1 MAESSFGSLQNH
13 REPVGLAE
21 LFEPPHSCRDS
32 VAPPSTPEHRSVEF
46 EAISKL
52 SREFNQ
58 VLADWRMVVALE
70 ANESVQAHGLNGPS
84 VALLERLS
92 ELQEQLEQAQARFE
106 AEVVRIKMPTA
117 SSAGAG

>member
-1 MAESSFGSLQNH
+1 M
-13 REPVGLAE
+13 
-21 LFEPPHSCRDS
+21 
-32 VAPPSTPEHRSVEF
+32 EF